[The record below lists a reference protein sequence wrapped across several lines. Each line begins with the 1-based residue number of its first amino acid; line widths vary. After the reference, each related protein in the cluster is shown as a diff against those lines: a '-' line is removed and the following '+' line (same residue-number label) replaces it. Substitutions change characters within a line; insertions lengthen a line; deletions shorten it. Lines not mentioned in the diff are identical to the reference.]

1 MSDLTLWATILAL
14 VVAAA
19 AIWFVLRWRR
29 RVGLTERFGPEYER
43 TVAVTEDRRKAERQ
57 LLERQKR
64 VDRLEIRP
72 LNPADHTR
80 YLERWRGVQARF
92 VDDPLSAVHQADD
105 LIGEVMV
112 LRGYPLEDF
121 DRRAEDLSV
130 DHPDVVQNYRA
141 GHRLAARSREREAST
156 EDLRQAMVHYRALF
170 DDLVESAPQRQEK
183 PARTTWRSRAE
194 EVKGERKR

>member
-29 RVGLTERFGPEYER
+29 RVGLTERFGPEYDR
-43 TVAVTEDRRKAERQ
+43 AVAVTEDRREAERQ

-72 LNPADHTR
+72 LNPADHAR

-141 GHRLAARSREREAST
+141 GHRLASRSREGEAST

-170 DDLVESAPQRQEK
+170 DDLVESAPRRQEK